1 MKIARK
7 IRAVLRIQSK
17 MNVYTAAIKEVDG
30 AWVGWIEE
38 IPGVNCQEDSRD
50 ELMLSLKEAL
60 TEAIQFNRE
69 DALKSAE
76 LEYTEAEVLV

>member
-1 MKIARK
+1 
-7 IRAVLRIQSK
+7 

-50 ELMLSLKEAL
+50 ELMLTLKEAL
-60 TEAIQFNRE
+60 TDAIQFNRE

-76 LEYTEAEVLV
+76 MEYTEAEVLV

>member
-1 MKIARK
+1 
-7 IRAVLRIQSK
+7 
-17 MNVYTAAIKEVDG
+17 MNTYTAAIKEVDG
-30 AWVGWIEE
+30 SWVGWIEE
-38 IPGVNCQEDSRD
+38 IPGVNCQEDSRQ

-76 LEYTEAEVLV
+76 KEYTEAEVLV

>member
-1 MKIARK
+1 
-7 IRAVLRIQSK
+7 

-76 LEYTEAEVLV
+76 LEYTEAEVLL